1 MSLTQ
6 TRSPYATKH
15 ALAPVVDTHVAL
27 DGGAPLGVPVVA
39 DVTVAAAPDL
49 PCVELAIQLIVRD
62 RAAAPR
68 QEG

>member
-1 MSLTQ
+1 M
-6 TRSPYATKH
+6 
-15 ALAPVVDTHVAL
+15 AL
-27 DGGAPLGVPVVA
+27 DGGAPLWVPVVA